1 MSKSFKIG
9 TIFFSL
15 VLVVLI
21 VNMSFAWYQAK
32 VNQGKIED
40 LTSEAIEITFNS
52 SDNSLKPDILKEGVL
67 TIVDGE
73 YVYPSEDEDIYYESR
88 KNVVTVKEDVVVY
101 LAESTGVNLTFSLSY
116 KGKNGL
122 AYTLTPDELVK
133 YFEIKY
139 ALVNASVV
147 DPTLNVYS
155 GSTNITLDK
164 NVSSY
169 TLYLE
174 ISYNLPDELLPSDL
188 VSSEEILLV
197 VSGSLV

>member
-21 VNMSFAWYQAK
+21 VNMSFAWYAAK

-52 SDNSLKPDILKEGVL
+52 SENSLKPDILKEGVL

-73 YVYPSEDEDIYYESR
+73 YVYPSEDIYYESR
-88 KNVVTVKEDVVVY
+88 KTVVTVKEDVVVY
-101 LAESTGVNLTFSLSY
+101 LAESTGVNLTFNLSY

-122 AYTLTPDELVK
+122 AYTLTLDELVK

-139 ALVNASVV
+139 ALVEASIV

-155 GSTNITLDK
+155 GSTDITLDK
-164 NVSSY
+164 SVSSY